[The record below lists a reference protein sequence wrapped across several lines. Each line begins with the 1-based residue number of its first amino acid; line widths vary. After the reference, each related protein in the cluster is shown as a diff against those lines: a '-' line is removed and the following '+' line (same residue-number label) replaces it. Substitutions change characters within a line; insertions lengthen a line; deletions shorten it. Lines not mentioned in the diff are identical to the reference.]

1 MPGGL
6 KWPSDRT
13 DAIPRQGEK
22 RAVTDETNTAQIQV
36 TQRQVLTAGFASVVA
51 WSFDLFDLF
60 ILLFVASTIGPLF
73 FPSDSETLSL
83 AATYASFAVTL
94 LMRPIGSA
102 IFGNYADK
110 HGRKRAMVI
119 AVTGVGVATALM
131 GTLPTVTTVGLLAP
145 ILFLTLRIVQGIF
158 VGGVVASTHTI
169 GTETVPEK
177 WRGLMSG
184 LIGGGGAGLGALF
197 ASLVFFIVSSIFP
210 GDAFSVWGW
219 RFMFFS
225 GIIGAILSLFI
236 FRAVQESP
244 LWARRER
251 RDEVVSSPL
260 KTLLSRDYLPA
271 FLMSLV
277 LVAGAGTHYYLTSGF
292 LPTFLD
298 VVNGVSKSESGR
310 ILVVS
315 NLGVLIAAPLFGHLS
330 EVFGRKKIF
339 ILLGVVNL
347 IVIPFTYLQL
357 ASLTA
362 DSIVAI
368 YVAAFVLAFFGNAA
382 YAPVLVFLNERFP
395 TDIRAS
401 GTGLGWNVG
410 FAIGGIMPTFVTL
423 ASPTTADIPS
433 RVVVF
438 MVGAI
443 VLYLIG
449 AVINPETKGKLP
461 W

>member
-1 MPGGL
+1 M
-6 KWPSDRT
+6 T
-13 DAIPRQGEK
+13 EA
-22 RAVTDETNTAQIQV
+22 TNAAQAEV
-36 TQRQVLTAGFASVVA
+36 TQRQILTAGFASVVA

-94 LMRPIGSA
+94 LMRPLGSA
-102 IFGNYADK
+102 IFGNYADRN
-110 HGRKRAMVI
+110 GRKRAMVI
-119 AVTGVGVATALM
+119 AVCGVGIATALM
-131 GTLPTVTTVGLLAP
+131 GALPTIAQVGILAP
-145 ILFLTLRIVQGIF
+145 ILFLTLRVVQGIF

-184 LIGGGGAGLGALF
+184 LIGGGGAGLGALV
-197 ASLVFFIVSSIFP
+197 ASLAFFAISSIFP
-210 GDAFSVWGW
+210 GDSFSVWGW
-219 RFMFFS
+219 RCMFFT

-244 LWARRER
+244 LWARRESR
-251 RDEVVSSPL
+251 NEVTESPL
-260 KTLLSRDYLPA
+260 KTLLSARHRGV
-271 FLMSLV
+271 FLMSLI

-292 LPTFLD
+292 LPTYLS
-298 VVNGVSKSESGR
+298 VVNGIPGPQASQ

-330 EVFGRKKIF
+330 EVFGRKKVF
-339 ILLGVVNL
+339 LLLGIVNL

-357 ASLTA
+357 SNFRAEA
-362 DSIVAI
+362 MGSI
-368 YVAAFVLAFFGNAA
+368 YLAAFVLAFFGNAA
-382 YAPVLVFLNERFP
+382 YAPILVFLNERFP

-401 GTGLGWNVG
+401 GTGLGWNMG
-410 FAIGGIMPTFVTL
+410 FAFGGIMPTFVTL
-423 ASPTTADIPS
+423 TSPSAEDIPS
-433 RVVVF
+433 RVVIF

-443 VLYLIG
+443 AIYLIG
-449 AVINPETKGKLP
+449 ALLNPETQGKLK

>member
-1 MPGGL
+1 M
-6 KWPSDRT
+6 
-13 DAIPRQGEK
+13 A
-22 RAVTDETNTAQIQV
+22 ETENAAQAQV
-36 TQRQVLTAGFASVVA
+36 TQRQILTAGFASLVA

-73 FPSDSETLSL
+73 FPSDVPTLSL

-94 LMRPIGSA
+94 LMRPLGSA
-102 IFGNYADK
+102 IFGNFADRQ
-110 HGRKRAMVI
+110 GRKQAMIV
-119 AVTGVGVATALM
+119 AVTGVGIATALM
-131 GTLPTVTTVGLLAP
+131 GTLPTVATVGILAP
-145 ILFLTLRIVQGIF
+145 ILFLTLRVVQGIF

-184 LIGGGGAGLGALF
+184 VIGGGGAGLGALF
-197 ASLVFFIVSSIFP
+197 ASLAFFVVSSIFP
-210 GDAFSVWGW
+210 GDSFSVWGW
-219 RFMFFS
+219 RVMFFT

-251 RDEVVSSPL
+251 QAEVAMSPL
-260 KTLLSRDYLPA
+260 KTVLSGGYLPT
-271 FLMSLV
+271 FLLSLV

-292 LPTFLD
+292 LPTYLN
-298 VVNGVSKSESGR
+298 VVNGIPGTASGG

-330 EVFGRKKIF
+330 EVFGRKRIF

-347 IVIPFTYLQL
+347 LVIPFTYLQL
-357 ASLTA
+357 ANLTA
-362 DSIVAI
+362 DSIAAI
-368 YVAAFVLAFFGNAA
+368 YLCAFVLAFFGNAA
-382 YAPVLVFLNERFP
+382 YAPILVFLNERFP
-395 TDIRAS
+395 TAIRAS

-410 FAIGGIMPTFVTL
+410 FAIGGIMPTFVTFF
-423 ASPTTADIPS
+423 SPTPADIPS
-433 RVVVF
+433 RVVIF

-443 VLYLIG
+443 LLYLIG
-449 AVINPETKGKLP
+449 ALLNPETKGTMK